1 MDPAEEIN
9 LVSWCDG
16 QPVPQPERIPESWK
30 LSPEQ
35 LESELERLRRALA
48 AEMQRVGYA
57 PNGGPAVTRPLTP
70 RDHLNP
76 HNFNAP

>member
-1 MDPAEEIN
+1 MTGSLCPNPSA
-9 LVSWCDG
+9 S
-16 QPVPQPERIPESWK
+16 PESWK

-57 PNGGPAVTRPLTP
+57 PNGGPAVTRPLSP
-70 RDHLNP
+70 RDQLNR